1 GPKFEASMIAALAD
15 GAPERP
21 RPRLVLTRA
30 LEIGE
35 ALVAGLGELGGPGA
49 HVQLAGSARRQTDSV
64 KDIDLIATAT
74 KPAAPARGLAKL
86 EQIESVGSAGSA
98 GARART
104 HSGVPV
110 EVRIARR
117 GQLGNLLQHFTGSGS
132 HNAALRE
139 EVVRRGLHVSEYG
152 LLDDVTGRTRTCASG
167 GELYDLLG
175 FAYIQPHLRE
185 DRA

>member
-1 GPKFEASMIAALAD
+1 GGVGRGRGK
-15 GAPERP
+15 
-21 RPRLVLTRA
+21 V
-30 LEIGE
+30 GE
-35 ALVAGLGELGGPGA
+35 SGGVGWAG
-49 HVQLAGSARRQTDSV
+49 
-64 KDIDLIATAT
+64 
-74 KPAAPARGLAKL
+74 RG
-86 EQIESVGSAGSA
+86 

-152 LLDDVTGRTRTCASG
+152 LLDDVTGRTRTCASEN
-167 GELYDLLG
+167 ELYGLLG
-175 FAYIQPHLRE
+175 FTYIEPELRE
-185 DRA
+185 DRGELAAARLDGGGGLPDLPSVEDLPRGPHRHT